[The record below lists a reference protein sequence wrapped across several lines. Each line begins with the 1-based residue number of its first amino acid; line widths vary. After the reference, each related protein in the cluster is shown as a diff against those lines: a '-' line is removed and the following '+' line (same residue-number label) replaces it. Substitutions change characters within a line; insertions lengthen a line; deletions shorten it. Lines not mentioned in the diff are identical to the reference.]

1 MSDAVLAVDVG
12 GTHLRAAIVE
22 ADGSVHER
30 RAQPTPQD
38 MSCPDALLALTAEVR
53 ASRRVS
59 HAVIGLPGVVSY
71 RDGCLHHAPNLPAGW
86 APHLNQAALEEHL
99 GVPVELAND
108 ADAAA
113 VGEALFGAGRGRHDV
128 VYLTVSTGI
137 GAGVV
142 LGGRLVAGTRSLA
155 EVGHTIL
162 DLHAHQQGRP
172 STLEDLGSGTALG
185 RFAAAADLPSDGEQV
200 LELVRAGDRQA
211 RRVWDGVV
219 DAVAAG
225 VHNLIHLFAPDV
237 VVLGGGLG
245 RTQDLLE
252 PIRDAVHSQTG
263 RGRTTL
269 VEVVSATLGDD
280 AGLVGA
286 AGWHLA
292 HPRTRTAP
300 KEEQ

>member
-1 MSDAVLAVDVG
+1 MLG
-12 GTHLRAAIVE
+12 
-22 ADGSVHER
+22 
-30 RAQPTPQD
+30 
-38 MSCPDALLALTAEVR
+38 
-53 ASRRVS
+53 SRRVS
-59 HAVIGLPGVVSY
+59 HAVIALPGIVNY
-71 RDGCLHHAPNLPAGW
+71 RDGRLEHAPNLPADW
-86 APHLNQAALEEHL
+86 APHLNRAALETHL

-113 VGEALFGAGRGRHDV
+113 VGEALFGAGRGYEDV

-137 GAGVV
+137 GAGVL
-142 LGGRLVAGTRSLA
+142 LGGRLVAGARSTA

-162 DLHAHQQGRP
+162 DLRARQEGRP

-185 RFAAAADLPSDGEQV
+185 RLAAAAGLPPDGEKV
-200 LELVRAGDRQA
+200 LELVRGGDENSK
-211 RRVWDGVV
+211 RVWDGVV

-225 VHNLIHLFAPDV
+225 VHNLVHLFTPDV

-252 PIRDAVHSQTG
+252 PIRDAVHSQTD

-286 AGWHLA
+286 AGWHRA
-292 HPRTRTAP
+292 HPRARIAP
-300 KEEQ
+300 TVKEQ